1 MTAGDEASSSGN
13 GRPRDEASSSGSGRP
28 RDERPGGGRPRTIG
42 ELRASGYVART
53 VKQEVAANAA
63 RRLAQGSPV
72 VEGLVGFD
80 DSVLPS
86 LETALLCGHDI
97 ILLGERG
104 QAKSRILRSLADLL
118 DEWMPVVAG
127 SEVNDHPYRPFS
139 PAGRALV
146 SEHGDDTPIT
156 WIGRHER
163 YAEKLAT
170 PDISV
175 ADLIGDVDPIKVAEG
190 RHLSDELTVHYGLVP
205 RHNRGIVAI
214 NELPDLAERIQVA
227 LLNVLE
233 ERDVQVRGYSLR
245 LPLDLLVVAS
255 ANPEDYTNRGRIV
268 TPLKDRFGSE
278 IRTHYPRSVD
288 DEIAVM
294 HAEAAT
300 DTVVG
305 AVAVPVFMTE
315 VLAAFT
321 RALRVASEVDQRSGV
336 SVRFS
341 VANYETLIGA
351 ALRRALR
358 TGESRAVAR
367 PVDLAHVLA
376 AGLGKIEFE
385 TFEEGR
391 EAEIL
396 ARLLARAQL
405 EVFRSRMVGVDMSG
419 LVAAFEDGTIVETGD
434 VMAAADVLGQL
445 DRIPGFAA
453 MLAALGVQAESREL
467 AASAF
472 EFVLDGLH
480 LTRRLDRVVEAG
492 TTRYAAR

>member
-1 MTAGDEASSSGN
+1 
-13 GRPRDEASSSGSGRP
+13 
-28 RDERPGGGRPRTIG
+28 
-42 ELRASGYVART
+42 
-53 VKQEVAANAA
+53 
-63 RRLAQGSPV
+63 V
-72 VEGLVGFD
+72 VEGLIGFD
-80 DSVLPS
+80 ETVLPA
-86 LETALLCGHDI
+86 LETALLCGHDM

-104 QAKSRILRSLADLL
+104 QAKSRILRSLVELL
-118 DEWMPVVAG
+118 DERMPIIAG

-139 PAGRALV
+139 PAGRAALA
-146 SEHGDDTPIT
+146 EHGDDTPIA
-156 WIGRHER
+156 WVGRHER

-190 RHLSDELTVHYGLVP
+190 RYLSDELTVHYGLVP

-227 LLNVLE
+227 MLNVLE

-245 LPLDLLVVAS
+245 LPLDLLVLAS

-278 IRTHYPRSVD
+278 VRTHYPRTPG
-288 DEIAVM
+288 EELAVM
-294 HAEAAT
+294 RAEAEVAT
-300 DTVVG
+300 LPRTVE
-305 AVAVPVFMTE
+305 VPAFLAE

-321 RALRVASEVDQRSGV
+321 RALRSASEVDQRSGV

-341 VANYETLIGA
+341 VANYETLVGA

-358 TGESRAVAR
+358 TGEERAVAR
-367 PVDLAHVLA
+367 PVDLAQVLA

-391 EAEIL
+391 EPEIL
-396 ARLLARAQL
+396 ARLLHRSQL
-405 EVFRSRMVGVDMSG
+405 EVFRARMVGVDFSG
-419 LVAAFEDGTIVETGD
+419 LLASFAEGVVVETDD
-434 VMAAADVLGQL
+434 VMSAADLLGQL

-453 MLAALGVQAESREL
+453 MLAALEVQSESREL
-467 AASAF
+467 AASAL

-480 LTRRLDRVVEAG
+480 LSRRLDREARASG
-492 TTRYAAR
+492 VRYAAV

>member
-1 MTAGDEASSSGN
+1 MTAGGT
-13 GRPRDEASSSGSGRP
+13 
-28 RDERPGGGRPRTIG
+28 PRTIG
-42 ELRASGYVART
+42 ELRAAGYADRS

-63 RRLAQGSPV
+63 RRLADGAAV
-72 VEGLVGFD
+72 VDGLVGFD
-80 DSVLPS
+80 DSVLPA

-104 QAKSRILRSLADLL
+104 QAKSRILRSLVGLL
-118 DEWMPVVAG
+118 DEQMPVVAG

-139 PAGRALV
+139 PAARALV
-146 SEHGDDTPIT
+146 ADRGDDTPIA
-156 WIGRHER
+156 WIGREDR

-190 RHLSDELTVHYGLVP
+190 RYLADELTVHYGLVP

-227 LLNVLE
+227 MLNVLE

-245 LPLDLLVVAS
+245 LPLDLLVLAS

-278 IRTHYPRSVD
+278 IRTHYPRSVA
-288 DEIAVM
+288 DEITVM
-294 HAEAAT
+294 RAEAT
-300 DTVVG
+300 VDTMPQSVE
-305 AVAVPVFMTE
+305 VPTFMTE

-321 RALRVASEVDQRSGV
+321 RALRAASEVDQRSGV

-341 VANYETLIGA
+341 VANYETLVGA

-358 TGESRAVAR
+358 TGEDRAVAR
-367 PVDLAHVLA
+367 PVDLVQVLA
-376 AGLGKIEFE
+376 AGLGKVEFE

-396 ARLLARAQL
+396 TRLLHRAQL
-405 EVFRSRMVGVDMSG
+405 EVFRSRMVGVDVSG
-419 LVAAFEDGTIVETGD
+419 LLALFEEGAIVESSD
-434 VMAAADVLGQL
+434 VMGAADLLGQV

-453 MLAALGVQAESREL
+453 ILSALDVQAESREL

-480 LTRRLDRVVEAG
+480 LTRRLDRVAG
-492 TTRYAAR
+492 PGTVTYAAG

>member
-1 MTAGDEASSSGN
+1 MTTGT
-13 GRPRDEASSSGSGRP
+13 GRSA
-28 RDERPGGGRPRTIG
+28 GGGGGAVPATVG
-42 ELRASGYVART
+42 QLRASGWADRT

-63 RRLAQGSPV
+63 RRLAAGQPV
-72 VEGLVGFD
+72 VEGLIGFD
-80 DSVLPS
+80 ETVLPA
-86 LETALLCGHDI
+86 LETALLCGHDM

-104 QAKSRILRSLADLL
+104 QAKSRILRSLVELL
-118 DEWMPVVAG
+118 DERMPIIAG

-139 PAGRALV
+139 PAGRAALA
-146 SEHGDDTPIT
+146 EHGDDTPIA
-156 WIGRHER
+156 WVGRHER

-190 RHLSDELTVHYGLVP
+190 RYLSDELTVHYGLVP

-227 LLNVLE
+227 MLNVLE

-245 LPLDLLVVAS
+245 LPLDLLVLAS

-278 IRTHYPRSVD
+278 VRTHYPRTPG
-288 DEIAVM
+288 EELAVM
-294 HAEAAT
+294 RAEAEVAT
-300 DTVVG
+300 LPRTVE
-305 AVAVPVFMTE
+305 VPAFLAE

-321 RALRVASEVDQRSGV
+321 RALRSASEVDQRSGV

-341 VANYETLIGA
+341 VANYETLVGA

-358 TGESRAVAR
+358 TGEERAVAR
-367 PVDLAHVLA
+367 PVDLAQVLA

-391 EAEIL
+391 EPEIL
-396 ARLLARAQL
+396 ARLLHRSQL
-405 EVFRSRMVGVDMSG
+405 EVFRARMVGVDFSG
-419 LVAAFEDGTIVETGD
+419 LLASFAEGVVVETDD
-434 VMAAADVLGQL
+434 VMSAADLLGQL

-453 MLAALGVQAESREL
+453 MLAALEVQSESREL
-467 AASAF
+467 AASAL

-480 LTRRLDRVVEAG
+480 LSRRLDREARASG
-492 TTRYAAR
+492 VRYAAV

>member
-1 MTAGDEASSSGN
+1 MTTGT
-13 GRPRDEASSSGSGRP
+13 GRSAD
-28 RDERPGGGRPRTIG
+28 GGGGALPSTVG
-42 ELRASGYVART
+42 QLRASGWVDRT

-63 RRLAQGSPV
+63 QRLAEGRPV
-72 VEGLVGFD
+72 VDGLVGFD
-80 DSVLPS
+80 DTVLPA
-86 LETALLCGHDI
+86 LETALLCGHDL

-104 QAKSRILRSLADLL
+104 QAKSRILRSMAGLL
-118 DEWMPVVAG
+118 DEWLPVISG

-139 PAGRALV
+139 PAGRALLA
-146 SEHGDDTPIT
+146 EHGDDTPIA
-156 WIGRHER
+156 WIHRGDR

-190 RHLSDELTVHYGLVP
+190 RYLSDELTVHYGLVP

-227 LLNVLE
+227 MLNVLE

-245 LPLDLLVVAS
+245 LPLDLLVLAS

-278 IRTHYPRSVD
+278 IRTHYPRTPG
-288 DEIAVM
+288 EELAVM
-294 HAEAAT
+294 HAEAEVAT
-300 DTVVG
+300 LPRSVE
-305 AVAVPVFMTE
+305 VPTFLAE

-321 RALRVASEVDQRSGV
+321 RALRAASEVDQRSGV

-341 VANYETLIGA
+341 VANYETLVGA

-358 TGESRAVAR
+358 TGEERAVAR
-367 PVDLAHVLA
+367 PVDLAQVLA

-391 EAEIL
+391 EIEIL
-396 ARLLARAQL
+396 ARLLHRSQL
-405 EVFRSRMVGVDMSG
+405 EVFRSRMTGVDFSG
-419 LVAAFEDGTIVETGD
+419 LLASFSEGVVVETDD
-434 VMAAADVLGQL
+434 VMSAADLLGQL

-453 MLAALGVQAESREL
+453 MLAALDVQSESREL
-467 AASAF
+467 AASAL
-472 EFVLDGLH
+472 EFVLDGLY
-480 LTRRLDRVVEAG
+480 LSRRLDREARASSV
-492 TTRYAAR
+492 RYAAA